1 MNWTIWDKSQKVPY
15 TLLLEAD
22 PSEKQIAKYL
32 DKSNVFQLMH
42 DDIVIGIICLFPL
55 NNDQLEIMNIAV
67 SSDYRNQGI
76 GKKLLEKAFDYATH
90 KRFSKI
96 IVKTGNSSI
105 DQLAFYQKNGF
116 RMQHIIPNYFTENY
130 PNQTITENGI
140 ACLDQIIL
148 LKEIKS

>member
-1 MNWTIWDKSQKVPY
+1 
-15 TLLLEAD
+15 
-22 PSEKQIAKYL
+22 
-32 DKSNVFQLMH
+32 
-42 DDIVIGIICLFPL
+42 
-55 NNDQLEIMNIAV
+55 
-67 SSDYRNQGI
+67 
-76 GKKLLEKAFDYATH
+76 EKAFDYAIH
-90 KRFSKI
+90 KHFIKI

-140 ACLDQIIL
+140 VCLDQIIL